1 MLLFTLEDSVV
12 VIDLTIFKV
21 TQVLD
26 CKLLEVSKYIRWSE
40 YKNTLDF
47 IYFDSKDSRVL
58 YISIYVVSCGNTLKE
73 LALDFIVDKVS
84 NEKIQ
89 NANLLCSLV
98 QEIMR
103 RKEHWVIFGT
113 MSSSELI
120 KLENFFK
127 NLERT
132 IEKCSRCI
140 YV

>member
-1 MLLFTLEDSVV
+1 MLFTLEDSVV
-12 VIDLTIFKV
+12 VIDLTTFKV

-26 CKLLEVSKYIRWSE
+26 CKLLEVSKYIRC
-40 YKNTLDF
+40 
-47 IYFDSKDSRVL
+47 
-58 YISIYVVSCGNTLKE
+58 VVSCGNTLKE

-89 NANLLCSLV
+89 NSNLLCSLV

-103 RKEHWVIFGT
+103 RKEYWVIFGT

>member
-1 MLLFTLEDSVV
+1 MLFTLEDSVV
-12 VIDLTIFKV
+12 VTDLTTFKV

-26 CKLLEVSKYIRWSE
+26 CKLLEVSKYIRC
-40 YKNTLDF
+40 
-47 IYFDSKDSRVL
+47 
-58 YISIYVVSCGNTLKE
+58 VVSCGNTLKE

-103 RKEHWVIFGT
+103 RKEYWVIFGT
-113 MSSSELI
+113 ISSSELI
-120 KLENFFK
+120 KLENVFK